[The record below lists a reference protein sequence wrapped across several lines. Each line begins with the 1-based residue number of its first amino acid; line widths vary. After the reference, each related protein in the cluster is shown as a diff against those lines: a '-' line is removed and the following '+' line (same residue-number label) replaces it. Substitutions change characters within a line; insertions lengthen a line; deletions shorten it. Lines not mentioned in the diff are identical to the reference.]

1 MATLVS
7 AELKLWIYEGQPL
20 TYTGTPNYTVNKT
33 IIPGESVILFET
45 SELVKDYIDVY
56 FDGNYDTARLSAW
69 TSWEIT
75 NTFDDATTSI
85 NRGTRLVT
93 LGYGYFSDE
102 INPQLDSP
110 LQQSNTCIY
119 WKEGEPVRIPVY
131 KDDGLYSIS
140 YYDGQTYQTPDTYDG
155 VAYPLRVDST
165 VYKTDSS
172 LLTTDMTKIDLPKES
187 EDATPPAVTA
197 NEVTITTEDGR
208 SFTVY
213 INFIEECKNTPYK
226 VTFINKFGA
235 LQDIWFFG
243 RRKESANISRDQ
255 YKINTV
261 QSAPNS
267 SFYATSSPTD
277 RLFNINSKKSLVL
290 NTGFICD
297 DYNEVIQQMMQSEY
311 VWIHEEGKVY
321 PVNPKDSE
329 ITYKDHR
336 YEKLLNF
343 TVNFEYAYNEL
354 NSVR

>member
-1 MATLVS
+1 MAALES

-20 TYTGTPNYTVNKT
+20 TYTGNPNYTIDKT
-33 IIPGESVILFET
+33 VIPGESVILFEI
-45 SELVKDYIDVY
+45 SELIKDYIDVY
-56 FDGNYDTARLSAW
+56 FNGNYDTAKLSAW
-69 TSWEIT
+69 ASWEIT
-75 NTFDDATTSI
+75 NTFDDATTNTS
-85 NRGTRLVT
+85 NGTRLVT
-93 LGYGYFSDE
+93 LGYGYFEDE

-119 WKEGEPVRIPVY
+119 WKEGEPVRIPLY
-131 KDDGLYSIS
+131 KEDGLYSVS
-140 YYDGQTYQTPDTYDG
+140 YYDGQTYQTPDSYDG
-155 VAYPLRVDST
+155 VAFPLKADTT
-165 VYKTDSS
+165 VYKADSE
-172 LLTTDMTKIDLPKES
+172 LLTADMTKIDLPKEP
-187 EDATPPAVTA
+187 EDATPPTVTA

-243 RRKESANISRDQ
+243 RRRENANVSRDK
-255 YKINTV
+255 YKINTI
-261 QSAPNS
+261 QPASNAS
-267 SFYATSSPTD
+267 SYATSSPTD

-297 DYNEVIQQMMQSEY
+297 DYNEVIQQLMQSEY
-311 VWIHEEGKVY
+311 VWIHEGGKVF
-321 PVNPKDSE
+321 PVNPTDSE
-329 ITYKDHR
+329 IAYKDHR
-336 YEKLLNF
+336 YDKLLNF